1 MRYSEIIKELEYW
14 KSVSG
19 EEDPKVVVAD
29 SRADYEFPI
38 KKIEPFYGNIGIIIN
53 AQ

>member
-1 MRYSEIIKELEYW
+1 MKYSEIVKELEYW

-19 EEDPKVVVAD
+19 EENPEVVVAD
-29 SRADYEFPI
+29 SHASYKFPI
-38 KKIEPFYGNIGIIIN
+38 KKIEPFYGDIGIIIN